1 MSRPIQSQRKLQVRP
16 WPLVIGGFLALVTAR
31 VLFDDVWHGAEI
43 TTSHLLSLAAIV
55 VALSSG
61 HYAIP
66 QLKARAIVSGLMLGL
81 LFLGATAYVV
91 ISSGARNAEQATIK
105 AAMATEINAQRERE
119 LYQLSEAEK
128 MLAGAQGDLARECR
142 SGRGKR
148 CQGIETTIAVYEAAI
163 TGHKAIV
170 AKLGPARQANGIYA
184 HMAKTLAAV
193 VGGDDAQIMARL
205 ILVMPFLAVLLSELG
220 TITFLH
226 MAIGHREVPVPLN
239 TVTDAELAELR
250 RSFEAPVP
258 ASPPPPPRGGRP
270 MLVVDH
276 PLIAELKRGGPAG
289 SQDELATR
297 LGISKGEVSKT
308 VSELSDRL
316 TVTRAG
322 RCNRIALAG

>member
-1 MSRPIQSQRKLQVRP
+1 MSRFIQPQRQLQVRP
-16 WPLVIGGFLALVTAR
+16 WPLVIGAFLSLVTAR

-128 MLAGAQGDLARECR
+128 MLAGAQSDLARECR
-142 SGRGKR
+142 SGAGKR
-148 CQGIETTIAVYEAAI
+148 CRGIETTIAVYEAAI

-170 AKLGPARQANGIYA
+170 AKLGPERQANGIYA

-193 VGGDDAQIMARL
+193 VGGDEAQIMARL

-226 MAIGHREVPVPLN
+226 MALGHRDVPLD

-250 RSFEAPVP
+250 RSFDAPTP

-276 PLIAELKRGGPAG
+276 PLIAELQRGGPAG